1 MPFVSSVDRRS
12 FFQGALPYEYR
23 EDATASEAMA
33 AAFGHHLDEEAMISS
48 ELNNEVYHT
57 RRNIVKQLI
66 NDRVI
71 NRVDYQKGL
80 AGIDYDK
87 ISADLKGT
95 EYEGMVFSNEEARQ
109 IRNQILK
116 NRREERLD
124 IMDRG
129 SGFAQF
135 VGTAGAAML
144 DPINFVG
151 LGAGLALTATKG
163 LTTLGRALY
172 GFRTEAAIAG
182 ATETAIQPFVFAHK
196 EDIDSPYSAQQAVT
210 NIAFAA
216 GFAGALGGAF
226 GGAAGYLYKARTK
239 GREVYINNLPA
250 DFKFKVNVEGK
261 TLELGK
267 DDLQPFFDELKVS
280 SSEMMRLRQLRDEY
294 IEEQYDAFDINAID
308 SEELARRIQEG
319 EPVVAFNELRNR
331 VDQVE
336 GILDA
341 AAKAHGGDRLG
352 VALDSIKKSFEV
364 IDGVRAD
371 RKYDPLEIY
380 LKHYELFLS
389 GEVQTLK
396 EAVQN
401 SIDEMTK
408 SINRIRRTKGNNKL
422 TGWVTTRGGLNK
434 KSFASELGLI
444 FDQMDKTGL
453 PSKLFRDGDEGL
465 TVDGL
470 KEALREDPTLAY
482 ELRIDPNKP
491 DENIDITSW
500 VENLLA
506 DKDQLARPD
515 VNAEVKGIQNQI
527 DELQEQLDSA
537 DFNEQALEDLY
548 GRAVDARV
556 DSDNEALNKLLE
568 YEERANQPS
577 RIPEMYDPPDS
588 ELLDLEEMNI
598 NITEMERQV
607 LQEQGLSESHDKIM
621 ARYEQLSDEEK
632 AIRVGDDDKS
642 VADMISDYEKELE
655 FVENL
660 VRCTRNA

>member
-1 MPFVSSVDRRS
+1 MPFISSVDRQS
-12 FFQGALPYEYR
+12 FFQEALPYQYR
-23 EDATASEAMA
+23 EDANAFDTIS

-57 RRNIVKQLI
+57 RREIVKKLI

-80 AGIDYDK
+80 VGIDYDK

-151 LGAGLALTATKG
+151 LGAGLALTTAKS
-163 LTTLGRALY
+163 LTTMGRALY
-172 GFRTEAAIAG
+172 GLRTEAAIAG

-196 EDIDSPYSAQQAVT
+196 EDIDSPYSAQQAAT

-226 GGAAGYLYKARTK
+226 GGAAGYLYKARTR

-267 DDLQPFFDELKVS
+267 DDLQPFFDELKTVNG
-280 SSEMMRLRQLRDEY
+280 EMIVARQARDDYVEG
-294 IEEQYDAFDINAID
+294 QYDAFDIDAIS
-308 SEELARRIQEG
+308 SEELISRIQDG
-319 EPVVAFNELRNR
+319 EPVVAFNKLRERSN
-331 VDQVE
+331 QIE
-336 GILDA
+336 GILNA
-341 AAKAHGGDRLG
+341 AAKAHGGERLG
-352 VALDSIKKSFEV
+352 IALESIKKSFEV
-364 IDGVRAD
+364 IEGVRSH
-371 RKYDPLEIY
+371 RKGDPLEIFWKEY
-380 LKHYELFLS
+380 QKWFD
-389 GEVQTLK
+389 GRVATKK
-396 EAVQN
+396 EAAQKAIEKKKKEIERIEKEN
-401 SIDEMTK
+401 DRITK
-408 SINRIRRTKGNNKL
+408 
-422 TGWVTTRGGLNK
+422 WVTDRGGLNMDAFEK
-434 KSFASELGLI
+434 ELGIVLRET
-444 FDQMDKTGL
+444 DRTGL
-453 PSKLFRDGDEGL
+453 PSKLFRVGDEGL
-465 TVDGL
+465 TPDGL
-470 KEALREDPTLAY
+470 KEALREDPTLAFEY
-482 ELRIDPNKP
+482 RIDPNRP
-491 DENIDITSW
+491 DEDIDVTSW
-500 VENLLA
+500 VESMLA
-506 DKDQLARPD
+506 NNRDRVSPEA
-515 VNAEVKGIQNQI
+515 NAQI
-527 DELQEQLDSA
+527 ADINRIIEEIESS
-537 DFNEQALEDLY
+537 DFNENVLDQLY
-548 GRAVDARV
+548 DRANEARIDA
-556 DSDNEALNKLLE
+556 DNDALNKLLE
-568 YEERANQPS
+568 LEEIANQPS
-577 RIPEMYDPPDS
+577 RTPEMYDPPDS
-588 ELLDLEEMNI
+588 ELLDLEETNI

-607 LQEQGLSESHDKIM
+607 LQEQGLSESHDQIM